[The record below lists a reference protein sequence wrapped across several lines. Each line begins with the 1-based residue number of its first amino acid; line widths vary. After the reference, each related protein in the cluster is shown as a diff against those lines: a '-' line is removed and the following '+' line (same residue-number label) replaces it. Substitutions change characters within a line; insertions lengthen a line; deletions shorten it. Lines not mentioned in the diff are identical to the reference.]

1 LRSTSHLL
9 VTSVLTTFLP
19 IYLPVLPITP
29 PTHLRLASHHFLP
42 PLLDKL
48 NDPKERTHTAASS
61 NIAVLGRKCYEAES
75 TPMVGKGKD
84 KETLAGMWER
94 MVKEGQSK
102 GWRGKVEG
110 MKMLLVLR
118 AEKGSRLP
126 LKPWLGTL
134 VDLLEDG
141 DGNVRDQAREVGF
154 YFPLKGEYKSWN

>member
-1 LRSTSHLL
+1 
-9 VTSVLTTFLP
+9 
-19 IYLPVLPITP
+19 
-29 PTHLRLASHHFLP
+29 
-42 PLLDKL
+42 
-48 NDPKERTHTAASS
+48 
-61 NIAVLGRKCYEAES
+61 
-75 TPMVGKGKD
+75 MVGKGKD
-84 KETLAGMWER
+84 KATLAGMWER

-118 AEKGSRLP
+118 AERGSRLP